1 MMNAGQAVR
10 GYPAFPKG
18 GVMASDVAVSDPLF
32 ALQHQTLNNL
42 ARPTAR
48 SLGLYNAGLSAE
60 AVRQQYGVTHIAK
73 LASNENPSGASPQVV
88 SALQKDAG
96 FSAVYSDAA
105 SGQLRDALANYTG
118 VSADKIVTGN
128 GSEDILHMLA
138 LAFLNPGDRVVTLI
152 PSFGLHEIFPRMM
165 GADVTLVGVD
175 QHQQFDVVAWEQ
187 ALSTPAKMVIF
198 SNPSNP
204 VGCMLDKDGFAR
216 VIAAAPQECV
226 LVIDEAYFEYCQDDP
241 DYPDSL
247 AVLAAQSRPWIVL
260 RTFSKAYGLAGL
272 RVGYGLANHPEL
284 VNLLNRVRTP
294 FNINRAAQAAAV
306 AAIGD
311 QAHVR
316 ASVALVRVQRKCM
329 AAELTGLG
337 FYVAPSHANFLFF
350 DCGRSSGEMA
360 QQLLR
365 YGVIIKPWREPGY
378 EQWIRVSIGNEE
390 DNQQFID
397 ALKAILAQG
406 AA

>member
-1 MMNAGQAVR
+1 MT
-10 GYPAFPKG
+10 F
-18 GVMASDVAVSDPLF
+18 DVAVSDPLF
-32 ALQHQTLNNL
+32 ALQQQTLNNL

-60 AVRQQYGVTHIAK
+60 TVRQKYGVTHIAK
-73 LASNENPSGASPQVV
+73 LASNENPLGASPQVV
-88 SALQKDAG
+88 SALRMDAG
-96 FSAVYSDAA
+96 FSAIYSDAA
-105 SGQLRDALANYTG
+105 SAQLRDVLADATG
-118 VSADKIVTGN
+118 VHADNIVMGN

-175 QHQQFDVVAWEQ
+175 QQQQFDVSAWEQ

-204 VGCMLDKDGFAR
+204 VGCMLDKHGFAR
-216 VIAAAPQECV
+216 IIAAAPQECV

-247 AVLAAQSRPWIVL
+247 RVLAAQARPWIVL

-272 RVGYGLANHPEL
+272 RVGYGLASHPEL

-306 AAIGD
+306 AALGD
-311 QAHVR
+311 QAHVK
-316 ASVALVRVQRKCM
+316 ASIALVSAQRERVV
-329 AAELTGLG
+329 AELTRLG
-337 FYVAPSHANFLFF
+337 FYVAASHANFVFF
-350 DCGRSSGEMA
+350 DCGRPGSEMA

-378 EQWIRVSIGNEE
+378 EHWIRVSIGNEQ

-397 ALKAILAQG
+397 AMSAILTEG
-406 AA
+406 AV

>member
-1 MMNAGQAVR
+1 M
-10 GYPAFPKG
+10 AF
-18 GVMASDVAVSDPLF
+18 DVAVSDPQF
-32 ALQHQTLNNL
+32 ASQQQTLNNL

-48 SLGLYNAGLSAE
+48 TLGLYNAGLSAE
-60 AVRQQYGVTHIAK
+60 AVRQKYGVTHIAK
-73 LASNENPSGASPQVV
+73 LASNENPLGASPQVV
-88 SALQKDAG
+88 SALQTDAG

-105 SGQLRDALANYTG
+105 SAQLRDVLADATG
-118 VSADKIVTGN
+118 VHADNIVMGN

-175 QHQQFDVVAWEQ
+175 QQLQFDIAAWEL

-204 VGCMLDKDGFAR
+204 VGCMLDKQGFAR
-216 VIAAAPQECV
+216 IIAAAPQECV
-226 LVIDEAYFEYCQDDP
+226 LVVDEAYFEYCQDDAN
-241 DYPDSL
+241 YPDSL
-247 AVLAAQSRPWIVL
+247 QVLAAQSRPWIVL

-272 RVGYGLANHPEL
+272 RVGYGLASHPEL

-306 AAIGD
+306 VALGD
-311 QAHVR
+311 QAHVK
-316 ASVALVRVQRKCM
+316 ASIALVSAQRERVV
-329 AAELTGLG
+329 AGLTRLG
-337 FYVAPSHANFLFF
+337 FNVAASHANFVFF
-350 DCGRSSGEMA
+350 DCGRPSSEMA

-378 EQWIRVSIGNEE
+378 EHWIRVSIGNEQ

-397 ALKAILAQG
+397 ALNAILAQG

>member
-1 MMNAGQAVR
+1 
-10 GYPAFPKG
+10 
-18 GVMASDVAVSDPLF
+18 MASDVAVSDPLF
-32 ALQHQTLNNL
+32 ALQQQTLISL
-42 ARPTAR
+42 ARSTAR
-48 SLGLYNAGLSAE
+48 TLGLYNAGLSAE
-60 AVRQQYGVTHIAK
+60 AVRQKYGVTHIAK
-73 LASNENPSGASPQVV
+73 LASNENPLGASPQVA
-88 SALQKDAG
+88 SALQADAAL
-96 FSAVYSDAA
+96 SAVYSDAA
-105 SGQLRDALANYTG
+105 STQLRDVLADHTG
-118 VSADKIVTGN
+118 VSAENIVTGN

-175 QHQQFDVVAWEQ
+175 QQQQFDVADWEQ

-204 VGCMLDKDGFAR
+204 VGCMLDKEGFAR
-216 VIAAAPQECV
+216 IIAAAPQECV

-241 DYPDSL
+241 NYPDSL
-247 AVLAAQSRPWIVL
+247 TVLAAQPRPWIVL
-260 RTFSKAYGLAGL
+260 RTFSKAWGLAGL
-272 RVGYGLANHPEL
+272 RVGYGLASHPEL
-284 VNLLNRVRTP
+284 INLLNRVRTP

-306 AAIGD
+306 AALGD
-311 QAHVR
+311 QAHVK
-316 ASVALVRVQRKCM
+316 ASVALVNRQRESM
-329 AAELTGLG
+329 AAALRRLG

-350 DCGRSSGEMA
+350 NCGRPSNEMA

-378 EQWIRVSIGNEE
+378 EQWIRVSIGNEQ

-397 ALKAILAQG
+397 ALQAILTQG
-406 AA
+406 AV

>member
-1 MMNAGQAVR
+1 M
-10 GYPAFPKG
+10 AF
-18 GVMASDVAVSDPLF
+18 DVAVSGPQF
-32 ALQHQTLNNL
+32 ASQQQTLNNL

-48 SLGLYNAGLSAE
+48 TLGLYNAGLSAE
-60 AVRQQYGVTHIAK
+60 AVREKYGVTHIAK
-73 LASNENPSGASPQVV
+73 LASNENPLGASPQVV
-88 SALQKDAG
+88 SALQTDAG

-105 SGQLRDALANYTG
+105 SAQLRDVLADFTG
-118 VSADKIVTGN
+118 VHADNIVMGN

-175 QHQQFDVVAWEQ
+175 QQQQFDVAAWEQ

-204 VGCMLDKDGFAR
+204 VGCMLDKQGFAR
-216 VIAAAPQECV
+216 IIAAAPEACV
-226 LVIDEAYFEYCQDDP
+226 LVVDEAYFEYCQHDP

-247 AVLAAQSRPWIVL
+247 QVLAAQSRPWIVL

-272 RVGYGLANHPEL
+272 RVGYGLASHPEL

-306 AAIGD
+306 AALGD
-311 QAHVR
+311 QAHVK
-316 ASVALVRVQRKCM
+316 ASIALVNSQRERVV
-329 AAELTGLG
+329 AGLTRLG
-337 FYVAPSHANFLFF
+337 FNVAASHANFVFF
-350 DCGRSSGEMA
+350 DCGRPGSEMA

-378 EQWIRVSIGNEE
+378 EHWIRVSIGNEQ

-397 ALKAILAQG
+397 ALNAILAQG